1 MLGCRSP
8 GRQYCPQRAEYGQTA
23 QTELGPAA
31 KVDASDIRN
40 NEASSQEWPT
50 IGLDYGETRDSKLR
64 QIDDT
69 NVKDLG
75 LVWSYN
81 LESTRGVGATPL
93 VVDGVMSVRHPGA
106 WCMPSTCARRD
117 GCGSMS
123 RKCRAKSAIR
133 AAATS

>member
-1 MLGCRSP
+1 MSRALAVLLAVLFVP
-8 GRQYCPQRAEYGQTA
+8 GYLAA

-93 VVDGVMSVRHPGA
+93 VVDGVMSVSA
-106 WCMPSTCARRD
+106 SW
-117 GCGSMS
+117 SMVHAVDV
-123 RKCRAKSAIR
+123 RTAMTAVDQ
-133 AAATS
+133 